1 MTANAVGLPQ
11 YERLACRCAF
21 VWMSKAAG
29 HADLDDTYLSMG
41 HCCCSSATDRGRFSF
56 MGGREG
62 PLWRRI
68 TYKAPMGTP
77 SAANLGVAATED
89 ASGHLSQVGLMLA
102 QLDQADRV
110 FTCSQLYSPVVL
122 C

>member
-1 MTANAVGLPQ
+1 MTANAVGLHSM
-11 YERLACRCAF
+11 RDWLAD
-21 VWMSKAAG
+21 VPIVGMSKAAG

-68 TYKAPMGTP
+68 TYKAPMGAP
-77 SAANLGVAATED
+77 SAANPGVAATED
-89 ASGHLSQVGLMLA
+89 ASGHISQVGLMLA
-102 QLDQADRV
+102 LAQAG
-110 FTCSQLYSPVVL
+110 
-122 C
+122 